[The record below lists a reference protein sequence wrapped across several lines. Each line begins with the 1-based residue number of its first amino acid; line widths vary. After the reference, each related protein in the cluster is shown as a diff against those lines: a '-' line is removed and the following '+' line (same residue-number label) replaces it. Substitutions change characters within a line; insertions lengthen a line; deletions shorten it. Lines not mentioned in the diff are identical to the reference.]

1 MRTTLVASALVLFL
15 CRSAEGADVS
25 GTWTLEFER
34 DSSSPLYQAECSFK
48 QEGDRLSGSCL
59 SGFESIVTIRG
70 SVQATTVTF
79 QFTTGPDSGT
89 VTTFSGRLDDRETSI
104 KGTWRFV
111 DAQGDKGEG
120 TFTATKR

>member
-89 VTTFSGRLDDRETSI
+89 VTSFSGRLDDRETSI

-111 DAQGDKGEG
+111 DAKGDKGEG